1 MSLHPVGF
9 EPTPPE
15 RLGLKSNAFLALLL
29 LKKDQLGHGYKS
41 LSSLLSGA
49 TEQLVRLSSRKSHL
63 EGHRKERTR
72 PRYLEDGG
80 VGRRR
85 RPGDQRSRH
94 RCRGDERAC
103 ACGHRREGVVD
114 LHGVPQGVADAL
126 LRPQRCVYAAL
137 LSHCNYSY
145 VEGAGFCRLVK
156 RLPPALQRLLEDH
169 RDNYRHPR
177 PAERGRSAI
186 SLGLSQSAALNAT
199 AAGRREPNNS
209 AEAALEPHRQMPH
222 R

>member
-1 MSLHPVGF
+1 MHPVGF

-15 RLGLKSNAFLALLL
+15 RLGLKSNAFLARRATR
-29 LKKDQLGHGYKS
+29 DQLGHGYKS
-41 LSSLLSGA
+41 LSSSLSGA

-114 LHGVPQGVADAL
+114 LHGVPQGLSEVL
-126 LRPQRCVYAAL
+126 LRPQRCRRHALCQAATPL
-137 LSHCNYSY
+137 TFFAAS
-145 VEGAGFCRLVK
+145 V
-156 RLPPALQRLLEDH
+156 
-169 RDNYRHPR
+169 
-177 PAERGRSAI
+177 
-186 SLGLSQSAALNAT
+186 SQPLALNASVQLSGDCWRT
-199 AAGRREPNNS
+199 TETTTGGIHRRSAAAAPSPLASRKARR
-209 AEAALEPHRQMPH
+209 
-222 R
+222 